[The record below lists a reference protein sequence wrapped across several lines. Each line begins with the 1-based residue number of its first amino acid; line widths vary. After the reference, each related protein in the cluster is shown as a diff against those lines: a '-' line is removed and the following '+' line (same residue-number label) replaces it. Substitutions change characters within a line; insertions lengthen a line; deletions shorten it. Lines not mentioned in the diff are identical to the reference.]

1 MNDCGD
7 CPVSL
12 SQGEQYK
19 PRKGAMLSWFTPS
32 YKYPLKTKA
41 VHLEVS
47 MQSWY
52 FIQYMNIQYYPL
64 TINFSGDPHE
74 TF

>member
-1 MNDCGD
+1 
-7 CPVSL
+7 
-12 SQGEQYK
+12 
-19 PRKGAMLSWFTPS
+19 MLSWFTPS
-32 YKYPLKTKA
+32 YKYPLKTNA